1 MKKRAICLVLAVLL
15 IIGSVLPSL
24 ASTVNEVQQKQSETQ
39 QQLNEVNKSIKAI
52 ENKKNK
58 VREELSHLNEDL
70 VETMLGLELL
80 EADVE
85 AKQEEI
91 DEAQAEYER
100 LKKLEEQQYA
110 AMKLRIQYMYERDS
124 MDFVGMLLEAKS
136 LSELINRA
144 DFAQEVSD
152 YDDEK
157 LSEYEETKLQIEEV
171 KQRLEEEQAV
181 LLEIQHDQ
189 MVYKEELDNQISSA
203 KSKVKNFET
212 ELANAQAKAAEYK
225 NTIKEQNA
233 LITKLKEEERRAAEE
248 AARKKAEEESKEE
261 VSESG
266 SNGSSNSNSS
276 SGSNS
281 SGSSSSKEEAASPS
295 GGSGTL
301 GEQIAQYALQFVG
314 NPYVYGGTSLTN
326 GADCSGFTQAVHKK
340 FGIYIP
346 RRSQDQAKGGKG
358 VSLDALLPG
367 DIIYYE
373 NHVALYIGNGRV
385 VHASTAATGIK
396 TDRYNYRTPTCAR
409 RYW

>member
-1 MKKRAICLVLAVLL
+1 MAVILT
-15 IIGSVLPSL
+15 IGSVLTSL
-24 ASTVNEVQQKQSETQ
+24 AATVNEVQQKQNETQ
-39 QQLNEVNKSIKAI
+39 KQLNEVNKSITAI
-52 ENKKNK
+52 ENKKK
-58 VREELSHLNEDL
+58 QVREELSHLNEDL

-91 DEAQAEYER
+91 DAAQAEYDR
-100 LKKLEEQQYA
+100 LKELEEQQYA
-110 AMKLRIQYMYERDS
+110 AMKLRIQYMYEKNS

-152 YDDEK
+152 YDDQK
-157 LSEYEETKLQIEEV
+157 LSEYEETKLQIEKV
-171 KQRLEEEQAV
+171 KQKLEEEQEV

-189 MVYKEELDNQISSA
+189 MVYKEELDSQIRSA

-225 NTIKEQNA
+225 STIKEQNA
-233 LITKLKEEERRAAEE
+233 LLTKLKEEERKAAEE
-248 AARKKAEEESKEE
+248 AGKGNENTESGEESGN
-261 VSESG
+261 ESSG
-266 SNGSSNSNSS
+266 GSSSPGN
-276 SGSNS
+276 G
-281 SGSSSSKEEAASPS
+281 SSKEEAPS
-295 GGSGTL
+295 VSSGSGTL
-301 GEQIAQYALQFVG
+301 GEQIAQYALRFVG

-326 GADCSGFTQAVHKK
+326 GADCSGFTQAVHRK

-358 VSLDALLPG
+358 VSLGALQPG

-385 VHASTAATGIK
+385 VHASTEETGIK